1 MGLANPKSQSFNFP
15 VDEINKFSGLI
26 SRWIMSRAWHQATA
40 FINLKTDYPL
50 ILRIKPY
57 FVTWCAYERTIICDT
72 PPGLSSNTSN
82 MFLSTNSKT
91 KKSFL
96 FRLKNSSNWTMFSWR
111 KLRKTRSSLFTELK
125 TAVGYSRV
133 PRMERLTWTPDDART
148 IFWPSL
154 MLNQRQIFNS
164 FLIVVLLTSSLSSES
179 LNFLIATISPVS
191 KQILLTT
198 I

>member
-111 KLRKTRSSLFTELK
+111 KLRKTRSSLFYGIK
-125 TAVGYSRV
+125 NCG
-133 PRMERLTWTPDDART
+133 RLQQGSSDGTTHMDTRWCKND
-148 IFWPSL
+148 I
-154 MLNQRQIFNS
+154 
-164 FLIVVLLTSSLSSES
+164 LTVINAKSAS
-179 LNFLIATISPVS
+179 NI
-191 KQILLTT
+191 
-198 I
+198 

>member
-125 TAVGYSRV
+125 TTLTDCGRLQQGFSDGTTHVDTRWCNILTVINTKSASNIQSFPHSGSFNIIVVFRV
-133 PRMERLTWTPDDART
+133 LE
-148 IFWPSL
+148 F
-154 MLNQRQIFNS
+154 FNS
-164 FLIVVLLTSSLSSES
+164 D
-179 LNFLIATISPVS
+179 NFPSF
-191 KQILLTT
+191 
-198 I
+198 